1 MRLSV
6 LILNELRHRWL
17 NSVVSLMTALLAV
30 GCLTAA
36 VALLR
41 EHRLATDAIIAS
53 KEDET
58 RTRLATLA
66 DDMRKITKRMGF
78 NILILPKDQNLGDF
92 YAEDFAQKTM
102 PEEYGTRLAA
112 SGVATINHILPSL
125 QQRVRWTERE
135 RTILLIGVRGEL
147 PITSGTPTTANT
159 SDATTSTTAP
169 SKLPPTP
176 AAKTGDSKTGD
187 SKTGDSKA
195 GDSKAKKPL
204 LPSVP
209 TGKALLGYD
218 LHRSLKLKVGDR
230 FILLERTFTV
240 SECRPEKGTKDD
252 ITLWI
257 NLSEAQELLNQPGR
271 INAILAL
278 ECNCASTDRL
288 GEVRAEVARIL
299 PDTQVIEYESQALAR
314 AEARNRAEA
323 EGVAAIAAERQQRS
337 QLEAEKERFAA
348 AVVPLALLVCGVLI
362 GLLSWQ
368 NVRERAVEI
377 AILRTLGLGTGSI
390 LALVLFRAAAIG
402 LIGSLL
408 GFAGGLLAAN
418 LWAATPAM
426 SIAVRELLTP
436 TWLVTATLAGPLL
449 AVAAAWLPALA
460 AAQQD
465 PANLLR
471 EG

>member
-6 LILNELRHRWL
+6 LIFNELRHRWL
-17 NSVVSLMTALLAV
+17 NSLLSLVTAFLAV
-30 GCLTAA
+30 GCLAAA
-36 VALLR
+36 VALLH

-53 KEDET
+53 KEDQT
-58 RTRLATLA
+58 RTRLAALA
-66 DDMRKITKRMGF
+66 DDMRKITVRMGF

-92 YAEDFAQKTM
+92 YADDFAQKTM
-102 PEEYGTRLAA
+102 PEEYATRLAS

-135 RTILLIGVRGEL
+135 RTVLLIGVRGEL
-147 PITSGTPTTANT
+147 PITNGLPAAA
-159 SDATTSTTAP
+159 DTSTPAP
-169 SKLPPTP
+169 SAPASKLPPTISKTSDG
-176 AAKTGDSKTGD
+176 KTGDN
-187 SKTGDSKA
+187 
-195 GDSKAKKPL
+195 KAKKPL
-204 LPSVP
+204 LPTVP
-209 TGKALLGYD
+209 KGKAMLGHD
-218 LHRSLKLKVGDR
+218 LHRSLNLKVGDS
-230 FILLERTFTV
+230 FTLLGRNFSV
-240 SECRPEKGTKDD
+240 SECRAEKGTKDD

-257 NLSEAQELLNQPGR
+257 NLAEAQELLQQPGR

-278 ECNCASTDRL
+278 ECNCAATDRL

-323 EGVAAIAAERQQRS
+323 EGVAAIAAERERRALLAQ
-337 QLEAEKERFAA
+337 EKERFAGA
-348 AVVPLALLVCGVLI
+348 IVPLALLVCGVLI

-390 LALVLFRAAAIG
+390 LGLVLFRAAAIG
-402 LIGSLL
+402 LIGSVV
-408 GFAGGLLAAN
+408 GFAGGLLAAS

-426 SIAVRELLTP
+426 TMAVHELFTP
-436 TWLVTATLAGPLL
+436 LWLMTAALAGPLL
-449 AVAAAWLPALA
+449 ALAAAWLPALA